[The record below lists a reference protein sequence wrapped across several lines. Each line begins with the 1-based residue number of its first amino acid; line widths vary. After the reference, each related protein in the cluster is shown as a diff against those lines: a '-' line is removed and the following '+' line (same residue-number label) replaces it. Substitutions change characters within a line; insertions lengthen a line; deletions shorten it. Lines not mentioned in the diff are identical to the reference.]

1 MSKKNT
7 VKLAYGC
14 YGTVE
19 LFEAL
24 SNLNVL
30 EGDIEDCKRRKDS
43 IEASGYDVSE
53 TIKELEKL
61 QDKFGEAWLAFVG
74 IGAYSKSVTD
84 VFGYTETV
92 TGNVLAEAGQELVD
106 GGHMTATA
114 AARLCIKYGLVKGD
128 GEIIASVASKFAD
141 FWNTK
146 QSGYRIS
153 KKVVTV
159 NRKTG
164 DKHTKTNTVK
174 STGINKVS
182 AFVAEFRSFL
192 WQAITENKH
201 FSVDAEGRLSV
212 PDWAITDGCYD
223 MNAKKPE

>member
-24 SNLNVL
+24 SNLNVI

-43 IEASGYDVSE
+43 IEESGYDASE
-53 TIKELEKL
+53 TIKELENL
-61 QDKFGEAWLAFVG
+61 QDKFSDAWSEFVN
-74 IGAYSKSVTD
+74 IGAYSKNVTD
-84 VFGYTETV
+84 VFGYAETV
-92 TGNVLAEAGQELVD
+92 TGNVLTEAGQELVN
-106 GGHMTATA
+106 GCMTATA
-114 AARLCIKYGLVKGD
+114 AARVCIKYGLVKGN
-128 GEIIASVASKFAD
+128 GEIIAAVSCKFAE
-141 FWNTK
+141 FWNIK
-146 QSGYRIS
+146 QSGYRIA

-164 DKHTKTNTVK
+164 DKHTKATTVK
-174 STGINKVS
+174 STGITKVS

-212 PDWAITDGCYD
+212 PDWAIVDGCYNMD
-223 MNAKKPE
+223 AKKPE